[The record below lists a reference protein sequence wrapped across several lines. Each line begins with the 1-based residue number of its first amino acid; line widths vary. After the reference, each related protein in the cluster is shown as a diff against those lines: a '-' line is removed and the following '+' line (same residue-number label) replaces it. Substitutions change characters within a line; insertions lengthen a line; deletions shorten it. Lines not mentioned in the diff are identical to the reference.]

1 MWASYEVILSAQC
14 PKGSAG
20 GEPAASTPKPSE
32 AGRRYSGRLN
42 PIAQGGRAG
51 AFDVVCAP
59 VLTFQP
65 FRRCVMAKYMIKV
78 SYSVEGAQG
87 LIEEGGSSRK
97 AMVAKMLEQMGGSLE
112 SFYFSFGEDDAYVIA
127 EVPDAISSLAVS
139 LAVNASGAVG
149 MATIPLITA
158 EEMDEAC
165 KKSVS
170 YRPPGE

>member
-1 MWASYEVILSAQC
+1 
-14 PKGSAG
+14 
-20 GEPAASTPKPSE
+20 
-32 AGRRYSGRLN
+32 
-42 PIAQGGRAG
+42 
-51 AFDVVCAP
+51 
-59 VLTFQP
+59 
-65 FRRCVMAKYMIKV
+65 MAKYMIKV

-87 LIEEGGSSRK
+87 LIEEDGSSRK